1 MAERLRAHWG
11 RLIAGC
17 AVCVAAA
24 FVATRF
30 VPEPALDEN
39 RRLAGPPTAGLTD
52 LTELRREADAYVADR
67 FPPRGH
73 LIGALNRVRM
83 LFGVSGSPRVVVGR
97 QGWLFNDDGSHLGAG
112 RGVPRLTD
120 PEAARWL
127 AGLAGRT
134 EMLQARGISY
144 VVLSAPVKE
153 AIYPDLAPAWFQL
166 DTNRPAVTLTRLAD
180 VAGAGRVIYPYDALV
195 RQAGWGLKTYSP
207 HDTHWT
213 GLGAYLGYAAL
224 MQELQLQGVA
234 DGPRPLESFKEVRR
248 HDINKPRNLALML
261 GVASF
266 VDVDFPELEDRDP
279 PILKSTFITA
289 NHEWTGARV
298 VDTGNAGKPVLLMTF
313 DSFSAALLPFLWSH
327 FSRIVLAHNDDG
339 HWRPDLIDRF
349 QPDVVVTEVVESG
362 LPAMIDHSPAA
373 TPEALDR
380 IRATVANRRRY
391 EVETGAPQKPGPR
404 TRIEGGEGDD
414 HIEGRERAEDVHGL
428 AGDDV
433 LVGHGGDD
441 AMRGGRGRDRLD
453 GGDGDDW
460 LSGGRDDDTLTGGRG
475 ADLFNSFED
484 AGRDIVTDFSAMEG
498 DRIELDPGVA
508 FTVLQQGAD
517 VVVQMKGAELVLR
530 GVEVVRLPRGWIR
543 NR

>member
-24 FVATRF
+24 FVAARF
-30 VPEPALDEN
+30 VPAPALDEN
-39 RRLAGPPTAGLTD
+39 RRLAGPPTVALRD
-52 LTELRREADAYVADR
+52 LTALRRETDAYVADR

-83 LFGVSGSPRVVVGR
+83 LFGVSGSSRVVVGR
-97 QGWLFNDDGSHLGAG
+97 HGWLFNDDGSHLGAG
-112 RGVPRLTD
+112 RGVPALTD
-120 PEAARWL
+120 QQASAWL
-127 AGLAGRT
+127 ADLAGRT
-134 EMLQARGISY
+134 EMLRARGVSY
-144 VVLSAPVKE
+144 IVLCAPVKE
-153 AIYPDLAPAWFQL
+153 AIYPDLAPAWFEL
-166 DTNRPAVTLTRLAD
+166 DPDRPTITLTRLAG
-180 VAGAGRVIYPYDALV
+180 VAGAGRVIYPYDELV

-224 MQELQLQGVA
+224 MKELHLQGVTV
-234 DGPRPLESFKEVRR
+234 GPRPLDSFKEVRR
-248 HDINKPRNLALML
+248 HEINKPRNLALML

-266 VDVDFPELEDRDP
+266 VDVDFPELEDPNP
-279 PILKSTFITA
+279 PVLKSTFLTD
-289 NHEWTGARV
+289 NHDWTGARV
-298 VDTGNAGKPVLLMTF
+298 VDTGQTGKPVLLMTF
-313 DSFSAALLPFLWSH
+313 DSFSTALLPFLYSD

-339 HWRPDLIDRF
+339 VWRPDLIDRF

-362 LPAMIDHSPAA
+362 LPAIMGHSPAPTA
-373 TPEALDR
+373 EAADR

-404 TRIEGGEGDD
+404 VRIEGGERSDR
-414 HIEGRERAEDVHGL
+414 IEGLARAEDIHGL
-428 AGDDV
+428 SGDDV
-433 LVGHGGDD
+433 LVSHGGDD
-441 AMRGGRGRDRLD
+441 AVRGGRGRDLVD

-475 ADLFNSFED
+475 ADVFNSFD
-484 AGRDIVTDFSAMEG
+484 GAGRDIVTDFSAVEG
-498 DRIELDPGVA
+498 DRVELDPGVA
-508 FTVLQQGAD
+508 YTVRQVDHD
-517 VVVQMKGAELVLR
+517 VVVEMKGAELVLR
-530 GVEVVRLPRGWIR
+530 GVEVARLPRGWIR